1 MDMLVSS
8 AHKPDRCNNL
18 TDYIAFIYDYLI
30 SELQLEPCGNIN
42 SLYLAAKNTNI
53 SGVPPSNGQ
62 GEWRGY
68 RIARVPFHHSSHEF
82 PLCLPSPADSPEP
95 GPPYIPPQFLR
106 QYHRN
111 SPIIPLEDR

>member
-1 MDMLVSS
+1 MS
-8 AHKPDRCNNL
+8 HTCGRQERGCNNL

>member
-1 MDMLVSS
+1 MAEQLRGKAGVS
-8 AHKPDRCNNL
+8 AK
-18 TDYIAFIYDYLI
+18 F
-30 SELQLEPCGNIN
+30 SE
-42 SLYLAAKNTNI
+42 
-53 SGVPPSNGQ
+53 GQ
-62 GEWRGY
+62 PQDKGEWRGY